1 VVEVDEDGGTVLPV
15 ALDPDPVEPPVDDP
29 VEPVD
34 EPVEPPVDELLEP
47 PVELLE
53 PPVEPEGGGSWYPAE
68 DEVVPACGPAVRFPI
83 HMQMRPTTPAA
94 TTSCH
99 VCQERAS
106 FMRSE
111 PGGGTPALPV
121 ERGGLSLPYVTL
133 SPG

>member
-1 VVEVDEDGGTVLPV
+1 MVEVDEDGGTELPV
-15 ALDPDPVEPPVDDP
+15 VLDPEPVDPPVDPSEPVDEP

-34 EPVEPPVDELLEP
+34 EPVDPPVD
-47 PVELLE
+47 ELLE
-53 PPVEPEGGGSWYPAE
+53 PPVEPEGGGSWYPAD
-68 DEVVPACGPAVRFPI
+68 DEFALACGPAVRLPI
-83 HMQMRPTTPAA
+83 HMQMRPTMPAA

-111 PGGGTPALPV
+111 PGGGTPAPPAG
-121 ERGGLSLPYVTL
+121 RGGLSLPNIML